1 MMQRILLGLAT
12 VLAAIGIGAS
22 LWHPTVS
29 TVQISGASIAAPA
42 STIAQAGELR
52 EADVIVQG
60 NIFSPT
66 RSAPRTRYSPNG
78 DGDVEDSAATT
89 EMTATTPDAASSG
102 VPALFGTMIGPEGA
116 QALLQLDAAQTEPR
130 LYRVNERAGGYRVVR
145 IEEREVT
152 LSGPR
157 GRVVLRLPVR
167 PDEERK

>member
-1 MMQRILLGLAT
+1 VIHRVLFA
-12 VLAAIGIGAS
+12 LAAILAAVGFGATV
-22 LWHPTVS
+22 WHPTVS

-52 EADVIVQG
+52 EVDVIVQG

-78 DGDVEDSAATT
+78 DGEVEDSAATA
-89 EMTATTPDAASSG
+89 EMTAATPDAASTG
-102 VPALFGTMIGPEGA
+102 VPALFGTMISPEGA
-116 QALLQLDAAQTEPR
+116 HALLQLDAAQTEPR
-130 LYRVNERAGGYRVVR
+130 LYRVNESAGGYRVVR
-145 IEEREVT
+145 IEERAVT

-167 PDEERK
+167 PDEERE